1 MNNRDYQI
9 IKKMLQEINV
19 IEDLVEGYDLEK
31 FIHDERTKRASC
43 MTLINIGELTKA
55 LTEDCK
61 QTYGHVAWRGIA
73 GMRDITAHK
82 YQTLKMGDVW
92 VTLINDIPKL
102 KIQLK
107 DILIDDKFQEG
118 NL

>member
-9 IKKMLQEINV
+9 IKKMLQEIKV
-19 IEDLVEGYDLEK
+19 IEDLVEGYDLER

-61 QTYGHVAWRGIA
+61 QTYSHVPWRGIA

-92 VTLINDIPKL
+92 VTLNDDIPKL
-102 KIQLK
+102 KIQLR
-107 DILIDDKFQEG
+107 DILINVKFKDS